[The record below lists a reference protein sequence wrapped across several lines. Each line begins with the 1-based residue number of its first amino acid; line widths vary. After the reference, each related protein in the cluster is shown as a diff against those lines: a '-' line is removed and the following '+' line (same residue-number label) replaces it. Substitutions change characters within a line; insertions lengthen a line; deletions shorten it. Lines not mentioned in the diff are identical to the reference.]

1 MQRAGGL
8 TSRLEP
14 TETVLV
20 VEDEV
25 DIATFMRAYFRASGT
40 DVVHLDPTTPDDVAD
55 AVDTHK
61 PTCVLLDL
69 NLRGFSGIE
78 AFRRIRDAGSSLPVI
93 VVTAD
98 SNPATHRAALNEG
111 VDERR
116 ESFDPALRKGSSNGS
131 RSDGYRGG
139 RTLRRDRYWLRRA
152 ESCSRQAEGS
162 SVISSGVPT
171 LPS

>member
-1 MQRAGGL
+1 M
-8 TSRLEP
+8 SRLEP

-40 DVVHLDPTTPDDVAD
+40 DVVHLDPTSPEDVAA

-69 NLRGFSGIE
+69 NLRGFNGIE
-78 AFRRIRDAGSSLPVI
+78 AFRRIREAGASIPVI

-98 SNPATHRAALNEG
+98 PNPSTHRAALHEG
-111 VDERR
+111 VVAIVQKPFSAKHLYGLVMAETGKGRARTRR
-116 ESFDPALRKGSSNGS
+116 QRPLR
-131 RSDGYRGG
+131 
-139 RTLRRDRYWLRRA
+139 
-152 ESCSRQAEGS
+152 
-162 SVISSGVPT
+162 
-171 LPS
+171 PS